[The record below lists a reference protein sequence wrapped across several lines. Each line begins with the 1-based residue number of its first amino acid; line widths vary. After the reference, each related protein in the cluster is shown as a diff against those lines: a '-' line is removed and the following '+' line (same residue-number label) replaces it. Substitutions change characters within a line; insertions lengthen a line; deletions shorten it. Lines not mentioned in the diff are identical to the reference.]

1 MLRNM
6 MQYTVDFFLFGYYN
20 LDTSENKNPYGIQD
34 LSGFTAGSDAYKA
47 WKEHNDNIQ
56 ATNPTVSYHRV
67 EGLDSTLDC
76 DSCTSSDDQ
85 QDILTLAKT
94 VWVNEK
100 A

>member
-47 WKEHNDNIQ
+47 WKEHNDNI
-56 ATNPTVSYHRV
+56 
-67 EGLDSTLDC
+67 
-76 DSCTSSDDQ
+76 
-85 QDILTLAKT
+85 
-94 VWVNEK
+94 
-100 A
+100 